1 MQGKVEK
8 GMILRLRRHTMPL
21 FVHEF
26 SIHCTLF
33 QCVLWALLGA
43 ASTAPMHLHAQQQTA
58 PDAVPPYRQSKLS
71 VDQRVQDLLD
81 RMSLVE
87 KAHQLD
93 MVPIP
98 PGLLTPP
105 AGTAGANPQPGQPSW
120 TTLGIGGILLDAAP
134 ANGIQDWVTKHSR
147 LGIPPLAVGAAS
159 FANAEMHG
167 APALT
172 NLCATWNVE
181 LAKQAGSIFAT
192 RQRALGINSVI
203 FPLFSFTADLPST
216 LVDQRFGEN
225 AWLIGQMGRAYVQG
239 LQGEPANAAHS
250 VMAFPAY
257 FATGTA
263 SGPGAKSLQVGEREL
278 RMDLLKPFEPV
289 LREGNAMGV
298 VMGSSAIDGVPM
310 ATNAGLLKD
319 ILRNEWNFHGVVLAA
334 PGSIRG
340 LLETQHI
347 GATPNDTICLALN
360 SGTEMQ
366 WNDYE
371 DEALANII
379 GDCVKF
385 GVVSPETLN
394 YAVGDVLRAKFRMGL
409 FDDPNSSSEPTSNT
423 VPGAYDVSFE
433 TAVQSLTL
441 LRNENHLLPLSHASR
456 HIVVIEPPSE
466 GGDAKRIN
474 TAPPADTLAEEIQKL
489 LPDAQVMPDDGRDT
503 DSTVSH
509 VKNADV
515 VLIVLRDAATAPA
528 GAKSGKAF
536 QSQSE
541 QGTFLK
547 AILAANENTVI
558 IYESKFQRT
567 LPWAAKHIPAILEAW
582 SPGQSG
588 ERAIAAVL
596 VGTSNPAGRLPT
608 ALSAA
613 EDAEVEPQEKLHD
626 KDARDHTSEELFP
639 LGYGLSYTT
648 FRYSDLVVHAPEPNS
663 KDDLMVTVVVTNAG
677 KLEGDEVA
685 QLYLHHDVSSVITLD
700 KALEGFQRIH
710 LQPGESRTL
719 TFPLKQR
726 QLAVWNAK
734 RQWNVEPGPYTVF
747 AGGSSSAQLSATF
760 TIGQPAWVSSLPT
773 EEDRWIPAPTLEIK
787 GAPVAEFAEAY
798 QLALRVMEYNLHQG
812 MLEAGQGYGT
822 WTRDSSINS
831 WNAASLLIPE
841 IAKRT
846 LWHEVDFTP
855 DGPLIGGQ
863 YWDKVIWIL
872 AALHYVQ
879 VTGDQPFL
887 KSAYDVS
894 LRTLAAMRST
904 EYDARTGLF
913 RGPAVYGDGEA
924 AYPAPPFN
932 DEHGDNVFDYSQA
945 ADMEVL
951 STNSVYYGA
960 YRAAAVMGRKLGAA
974 PQETDDLDKKAAN
987 LRDAIQHI
995 LWMPN
1000 LDRFAYLRDG
1010 EGRIDSTQEALGEAF
1025 AILLGVGSEQQSNA
1039 IVRHASA
1046 TRWGIA
1052 CTWPPYPRY
1061 RDPTN
1066 QNFGRHN
1073 GTIWPFINAFWA
1085 TAAASVGESSVFAK
1099 EFLDATQ
1106 LALRSGDFREMYHP
1120 YTGEPYGGVQAGLLW
1135 DSVRH
1140 QTWSATGYV
1149 RMVHEVLF
1157 GMHFEDGGIR
1167 LQPTIPASL
1176 GLRSITLQGVHYRQ
1190 AVLNITITGAGRR
1203 ILQCKLDGA
1212 AQPEA
1217 FIPATLAGKHDVEV
1231 VLSSIQPAPS
1241 RSSIAKTPVGKS
1253 VIH

>member
-1 MQGKVEK
+1 
-8 GMILRLRRHTMPL
+8 
-21 FVHEF
+21 
-26 SIHCTLF
+26 
-33 QCVLWALLGA
+33 
-43 ASTAPMHLHAQQQTA
+43 
-58 PDAVPPYRQSKLS
+58 
-71 VDQRVQDLLD
+71 
-81 RMSLVE
+81 MSLVE

-98 PGLLTPP
+98 PGLLDPP
-105 AGTAGANPQPGQPSW
+105 TGTAVANPKPGQPSW
-120 TTLGIGGILLDAAP
+120 TKPGIGGIVLDAAP
-134 ANGIQDWVTKHSR
+134 DNAIQDWVTKHSR
-147 LGIPPLAVGAAS
+147 LGIPPLAVGAGG

-167 APALT
+167 APGLT
-172 NLCATWNVE
+172 NLGATWNME
-181 LAKQAGSIFAT
+181 LAKQAGSIVAT

-203 FPLFSFTADLPST
+203 FPLFGFTADLPST
-216 LVDQRFGEN
+216 QAGQRVGGN

-250 VMAFPAY
+250 VMVFPAY

-263 SGPGAKSLQVGEREL
+263 SELGARSVQVGEREL
-278 RMDLLKPFEPV
+278 RMDLLKAYEPV

-298 VMGSSAIDGVPM
+298 VIGSSAIDGVPM
-310 ATNAGLLKD
+310 AANAGLLKD
-319 ILRNEWNFHGVVLAA
+319 ILRNEWNFQGVVLAV
-334 PGSIRG
+334 PGSVRG

-371 DEALANII
+371 DEPLANII
-379 GDCVKF
+379 GDCVRF
-385 GVVSPETLN
+385 GAVLPETLN

-409 FDDPNSSSEPTSNT
+409 FDEPDSSSEPTPSG
-423 VPGAYDVSFE
+423 VSGASDVSFE

-441 LRNENHLLPLSHASR
+441 LRNENHLLPLSHRAR
-456 HIVVIEPPSE
+456 HIVVIEPTE
-466 GGDAKRIN
+466 GDDAKSIN
-474 TAPPADTLAEEIQKL
+474 PALPADTLAGEIQKL
-489 LPDAQVMPDDGRDT
+489 LPDTQVLQDDGRDT
-503 DSTVSH
+503 DSTVSR
-509 VKNADV
+509 VKNVDA
-515 VLIVLRDAATAPA
+515 VLVVLRDAPSALP
-528 GAKSGKAF
+528 GANSGKAF
-536 QSQSE
+536 QA
-541 QGTFLK
+541 QGERDTFLK

-558 IYESKFQRT
+558 VYESKFQRT
-567 LPWAAKHIPAILEAW
+567 LPWAAKHVPAILEAW

-596 VGTSNPAGRLPT
+596 VGTSNPAGRLPA
-608 ALSAA
+608 ALSVAGDS
-613 EDAEVEPQEKLHD
+613 EEEPQEKLHE
-626 KDARDHTSEELFP
+626 KDAHAEELFP

-648 FRYSDLVVHAPEPNS
+648 FRYSDLVVHAPERNS
-663 KDDLMVTVVVTNAG
+663 KDDGIVTVVVTNTG

-685 QLYLHHDVSSVITLD
+685 QLYLHHDVSSVITFY
-700 KALEGFQRIH
+700 KTLEGFQRIH
-710 LQPGESRTL
+710 LQAGESRTL

-726 QLAVWNAK
+726 ELAVWNAK
-734 RQWNVEPGPYTVF
+734 RQWNVEPGPYTIF
-747 AGGSSSAQLSATF
+747 AGGSSRAQLSATF
-760 TIGQPAWVSSLPT
+760 TIGQLAGVSSLPT
-773 EEDRWIPAPTLEIK
+773 EEDRWIPAPALEIK
-787 GAPVAEFAEAY
+787 GAPVADFAEAY

-812 MLEAGQGYGT
+812 LLEAGQGYGT

-841 IAKRT
+841 VARRT

-855 DGPLIGGQ
+855 DGPFIGGQ

-913 RGPAVYGDGEA
+913 RGPGVYADGEA
-924 AYPAPPFN
+924 AYRDPPFN
-932 DEHGDNVFDYSQA
+932 DKNGDNVFDYPQA

-974 PQETDDLDKKAAN
+974 PQETADLDRKAAN

-1000 LDRFAYLRDG
+1000 LDRFAYLRERD
-1010 EGRIDSTQEALGEAF
+1010 GRIDSTQEALGEAF
-1025 AILLGVGSEQQSNA
+1025 AILLGVGSNQQSNA

-1046 TRWGIA
+1046 TPWGIA

-1085 TAAASVGESSVFAK
+1085 TAAASVGESSVFAQ
-1099 EFLDATQ
+1099 EFLDETK

-1120 YTGEPYGGVQAGLLW
+1120 YTGEPYGGLQAGFLW

-1157 GMHFEDGGIR
+1157 GMHFEDAGIR

-1176 GLRSITLQGVHYRQ
+1176 GLHSITLQGVHYRQ
-1190 AVLNITITGAGRR
+1190 AVLNITITWTGRR
-1203 ILQCKLDGA
+1203 ILQCKLDGV

-1217 FIPATLAGKHDVEV
+1217 FIPATLVGKHNVEV
-1231 VLSSIQPAPS
+1231 VLSSIQPAS
-1241 RSSIAKTPVGKS
+1241 RRSSIPKAPVSKS
-1253 VIH
+1253 IIH

>member
-1 MQGKVEK
+1 
-8 GMILRLRRHTMPL
+8 
-21 FVHEF
+21 
-26 SIHCTLF
+26 
-33 QCVLWALLGA
+33 
-43 ASTAPMHLHAQQQTA
+43 
-58 PDAVPPYRQSKLS
+58 
-71 VDQRVQDLLD
+71 
-81 RMSLVE
+81 
-87 KAHQLD
+87 
-93 MVPIP
+93 
-98 PGLLTPP
+98 
-105 AGTAGANPQPGQPSW
+105 
-120 TTLGIGGILLDAAP
+120 
-134 ANGIQDWVTKHSR
+134 
-147 LGIPPLAVGAAS
+147 
-159 FANAEMHG
+159 
-167 APALT
+167 
-172 NLCATWNVE
+172 
-181 LAKQAGSIFAT
+181 
-192 RQRALGINSVI
+192 
-203 FPLFSFTADLPST
+203 
-216 LVDQRFGEN
+216 
-225 AWLIGQMGRAYVQG
+225 
-239 LQGEPANAAHS
+239 
-250 VMAFPAY
+250 
-257 FATGTA
+257 
-263 SGPGAKSLQVGEREL
+263 
-278 RMDLLKPFEPV
+278 
-289 LREGNAMGV
+289 
-298 VMGSSAIDGVPM
+298 
-310 ATNAGLLKD
+310 
-319 ILRNEWNFHGVVLAA
+319 
-334 PGSIRG
+334 
-340 LLETQHI
+340 
-347 GATPNDTICLALN
+347 
-360 SGTEMQ
+360 
-366 WNDYE
+366 
-371 DEALANII
+371 
-379 GDCVKF
+379 
-385 GVVSPETLN
+385 
-394 YAVGDVLRAKFRMGL
+394 
-409 FDDPNSSSEPTSNT
+409 
-423 VPGAYDVSFE
+423 
-433 TAVQSLTL
+433 
-441 LRNENHLLPLSHASR
+441 
-456 HIVVIEPPSE
+456 
-466 GGDAKRIN
+466 
-474 TAPPADTLAEEIQKL
+474 
-489 LPDAQVMPDDGRDT
+489 
-503 DSTVSH
+503 
-509 VKNADV
+509 
-515 VLIVLRDAATAPA
+515 
-528 GAKSGKAF
+528 
-536 QSQSE
+536 
-541 QGTFLK
+541 
-547 AILAANENTVI
+547 
-558 IYESKFQRT
+558 
-567 LPWAAKHIPAILEAW
+567 
-582 SPGQSG
+582 
-588 ERAIAAVL
+588 
-596 VGTSNPAGRLPT
+596 
-608 ALSAA
+608 
-613 EDAEVEPQEKLHD
+613 
-626 KDARDHTSEELFP
+626 
-639 LGYGLSYTT
+639 
-648 FRYSDLVVHAPEPNS
+648 
-663 KDDLMVTVVVTNAG
+663 MVTVVVTNAG

-1120 YTGEPYGGVQAGLLW
+1120 YTGEPYGAFRQDCYG
-1135 DSVRH
+1135 
-1140 QTWSATGYV
+1140 TPFATRRGRQPV
-1149 RMVHEVLF
+1149 TCAWCMKCSLECTSRMEAYAFNPLFQPVL
-1157 GMHFEDGGIR
+1157 GCA
-1167 LQPTIPASL
+1167 P
-1176 GLRSITLQGVHYRQ
+1176 LRCRECIIDRQ
-1190 AVLNITITGAGRR
+1190 
-1203 ILQCKLDGA
+1203 C
-1212 AQPEA
+1212 
-1217 FIPATLAGKHDVEV
+1217 
-1231 VLSSIQPAPS
+1231 
-1241 RSSIAKTPVGKS
+1241 
-1253 VIH
+1253 